1 MINTKNADP
10 NLLSINKIS
19 YKNTDAVVYS
29 INDGM
34 YGKYHSMILC

>member
-1 MINTKNADP
+1 MINIKNADP

-29 INDGM
+29 INDKCM
-34 YGKYHSMILC
+34 ESIKV